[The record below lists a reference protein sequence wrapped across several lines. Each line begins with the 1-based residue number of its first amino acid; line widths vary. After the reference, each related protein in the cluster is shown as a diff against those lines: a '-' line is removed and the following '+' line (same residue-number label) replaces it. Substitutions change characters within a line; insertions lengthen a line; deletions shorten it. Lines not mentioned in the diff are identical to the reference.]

1 MVNLILS
8 LLALAIDVID
18 HRSQI
23 TKAGLRYFDKQET
36 RPILLAFKF
45 FKGQQM
51 DWFSFILA

>member
-1 MVNLILS
+1 MNLILS
-8 LLALAIDVID
+8 LLAFAHKL
-18 HRSQI
+18 Q
-23 TKAGLRYFDKQET
+23 KQGLRYFDKQET